1 MKALFPVRAVAS
13 GIQTSTGAQMLFPT
27 TDSTSEEG
35 EIIGQNTVVSVGE
48 TSFGQASLDVYKYSS
63 KSIALPFELL
73 QDSMFNIEEY
83 IQTLLR
89 LRLGRIQNRHHTV
102 GTGSG
107 QPRGVVT
114 AAGAGKVGATGQTV
128 TVTYDDFV
136 DLEHSIDPYYRA
148 AAKWMMHDDMLKVS
162 RKIKDATS
170 VRSSFLATS
179 KATQA
184 VPQIAAGPR
193 DRSESAHGVPGC
205 QCQVPAVRRF

>member
-1 MKALFPVRAVAS
+1 VKPPSARHR
-13 GIQTSTGAQMLFPT
+13 ST
-27 TDSTSEEG
+27 
-35 EIIGQNTVVSVGE
+35 
-48 TSFGQASLDVYKYSS
+48 YKYSS

-128 TVTYDDFV
+128 TITYEDFV

-148 AAKWMMHDDMLKVS
+148 AAKWMMHDDALKAS
-162 RKIKDATS
+162 RKIKDANQ
-170 VRSSFLATS
+170 RPIF
-179 KATQA
+179 
-184 VPQIAAGPR
+184 VPCYEQGNPGGAP
-193 DRSESAHGVPGC
+193 DRILNREIVLNQHMASPAE
-205 QCQVPAVRRF
+205 CQVPCAAILASS